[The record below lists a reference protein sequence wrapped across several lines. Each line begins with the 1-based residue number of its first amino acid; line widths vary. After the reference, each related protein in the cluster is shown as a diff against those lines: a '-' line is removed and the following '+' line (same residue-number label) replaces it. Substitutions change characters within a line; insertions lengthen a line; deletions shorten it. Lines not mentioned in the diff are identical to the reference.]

1 MNNKNII
8 HKIGVNGPI
17 PVVACNLDG
26 TYHSRHESMSSCAR
40 KLGVKDSDV
49 VSAAEKVRLRVGK
62 YLIFLAETYDPNQRI
77 TYKGLKAKKKFFN
90 NRLSEKKIKR
100 YIINNLN

>member
-1 MNNKNII
+1 MKNIMHRVGI
-8 HKIGVNGPI
+8 NDCI

-26 TYHSRHESMSSCAR
+26 TYVDTYTSMGVCAR
-40 KLGVKDSDV
+40 KLNLNAGDV
-49 VSAAEKVRLRVGK
+49 CAAAEKIKLRVGK

-90 NRLSEKKIKR
+90 NRAPEKKIKR
-100 YIINNLN
+100 YAITNI